1 MLGLKNYI
9 KRLRSGAR
17 RPTPVPVLSLSDTI
31 PQQSPAESSL
41 RDVDVSNS
49 AREYLDMVR
58 EIPHSINI
66 YDEFT
71 VVDTGEIDDILTPSS
86 PYVCLGKMKEYPH
99 IYLAKKGDT
108 FVVIKSQTNI
118 SPRADELRPRP
129 IIETTVMRLLGDCKM
144 ESMAGYRHIVR
155 FDDHT
160 PDFKSNTHL
169 LVMEH
174 CIGGSL
180 LKFMTTFDSSLTFE
194 QRIQL
199 AHDFTSGIE
208 YLHYMTI
215 AHRDIKPDNVFIA
228 YDAQQQRMVAKIG
241 DFGSSVVS
249 LPDAVYKIRP
259 GTAAFAAPELFE
271 PSKYYSPYPCDVWA
285 YGGTLY
291 ALFEQMFPF
300 PVLRRI
306 VGPSGPFVV
315 DLIIDALGKLEFH
328 ELAPHP
334 TIVNVIRNTFNI
346 KPEARPTI
354 FDIKQSKMFRDYPA
368 EPITRQQFTD
378 MVMSVAPKPKTV
390 QFEDLPLSAQKSP
403 RLGKNK
409 IR

>member
-9 KRLRSGAR
+9 KRLKSGAR
-17 RPTPVPVLSLSDTI
+17 RPAAVPTLSLSDTI
-31 PQQSPAESSL
+31 PQQSPAESSS
-41 RDVDVSNS
+41 RDVVVSNS

-66 YDEFT
+66 YDEFA
-71 VVDTGEIDDILTPSS
+71 VVDTEEVDDILTPSS
-86 PYVCLGKMKEYPH
+86 PYTCLGKMKEYPH
-99 IYLAKKGDT
+99 IYLAKKGDA
-108 FVVIKSQTNI
+108 FVVIKAQTNI

-180 LKFMTTFDSSLTFE
+180 LKFMTTFNSSLTFE
-194 QRIQL
+194 QKIQL

-228 YDAQQQRMVAKIG
+228 YDPHQQRMVAKIG

-249 LPDAVYKIRP
+249 LPDAVYKVRP
-259 GTAAFAAPELFE
+259 GTVSFAAPELFD
-271 PSKYYSPYPCDVWA
+271 PSIYYSPYPCDVWA
-285 YGGTLY
+285 YGATLY
-291 ALFEQMFPF
+291 AFFEQRFPF
-300 PVLRRI
+300 PILRQI
-306 VGPSGPFVV
+306 TGPTGVFVV
-315 DLIIDALGKLEFH
+315 GLIISSLEKLEFR
-328 ELAPHP
+328 ELASHP
-334 TIVNVIRNTFNI
+334 ILINVIRNTFNI
-346 KPEARPTI
+346 NPTTRPTI
-354 FDIKQSKMFRDYPA
+354 SKIKQSKLFRDCPA
-368 EPITRQQFTD
+368 EPITRQQFTE
-378 MVMSVAPKPKTV
+378 MAMSIAPKQT
-390 QFEDLPLSAQKSP
+390 QDLPLVAQKSP
-403 RLGKNK
+403 RFRRNK